1 MLKLASS
8 KEGGGVQANKA
19 RNFGARAAFFFTVKE
34 PKIFWHNEVKHK
46 GVSAIA

>member
-8 KEGGGVQANKA
+8 KEGGGVQASKA

-34 PKIFWHNEVKHK
+34 PKIIWHNAVKHK